1 MTCTRRLCCSIRGRP
16 CTCHNINIKGNLSIR
31 GESQNMSSQAHAVQS
46 LYSFLIVTAKAS
58 KVNLKLSCTRMLVN
72 IYSLINRCNKILLY
86 ILLCTMAMG
95 EDQLSKTCLKANECQ
110 NWGGGG
116 HIILLCR
123 AKCTYFTKKF
133 VVH

>member
-58 KVNLKLSCTRMLVN
+58 KVNLKLSCTCMLVN

-110 NWGGGG
+110 NWGGG

-123 AKCTYFTKKF
+123 AKCTYFTKNF

>member
-31 GESQNMSSQAHAVQS
+31 GESQNMSSQVHAVQS
-46 LYSFLIVTAKAS
+46 PYSFLIVTAKAS
-58 KVNLKLSCTRMLVN
+58 KVNLKRSCTRMLVN
-72 IYSLINRCNKILLY
+72 TQSNIQMQQNIAVYLVMHHGNGRGSAFKN
-86 ILLCTMAMG
+86 M
-95 EDQLSKTCLKANECQ
+95 LKANECQ
-110 NWGGGG
+110 NWGGG

-123 AKCTYFTKKF
+123 ACTYFTKYF